1 MKDLRSSINDE
12 RFIAEH
18 AELSGKM
25 RIHPF
30 PRDPQFPR
38 FPRIPRN
45 PIVIVA
51 SCNKGTT

>member
-30 PRDPQFPR
+30 PGDPQ